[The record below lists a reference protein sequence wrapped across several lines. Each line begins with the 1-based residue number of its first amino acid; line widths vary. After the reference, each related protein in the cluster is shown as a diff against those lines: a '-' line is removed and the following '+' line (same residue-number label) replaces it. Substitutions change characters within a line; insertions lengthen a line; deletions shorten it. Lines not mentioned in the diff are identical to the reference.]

1 MAGRFRQD
9 LLYRLDV
16 IRIHIPPLRER
27 ADDIPLLADHCWKV
41 TAARTGSQARLSPAT
56 LSELARYAWPGNV
69 RELQNVIAALAVA
82 APPRGWVRPALLP
95 AIIGAATT
103 VSATRLADARLQ
115 FERRFVEVALARA
128 GGNRA
133 RAARALGLSR
143 QGLLKTLARLGVE
156 RTSKR
161 EG

>member
-1 MAGRFRQD
+1 

-16 IRIHIPPLRER
+16 IRIQIPPLRDRPE
-27 ADDIPLLADHCWKV
+27 DIPLLAEHCWKIA
-41 TAARTGSQARLSPAT
+41 TARTGSRARLSPAT
-56 LSELARYAWPGNV
+56 LSELARCAWPGNV
-69 RELQNVIAALAVA
+69 RQLQNVIASLAVA
-82 APPRGWVRPALLP
+82 APQRGWVRPALLP
-95 AIIGAATT
+95 AIIGATTT

-143 QGLLKTLARLGVE
+143 QGLLKTLVRLGLDGATG
-156 RTSKR
+156 R
-161 EG
+161 

>member
-1 MAGRFRQD
+1 M
-9 LLYRLDV
+9 
-16 IRIHIPPLRER
+16 
-27 ADDIPLLADHCWKV
+27 
-41 TAARTGSQARLSPAT
+41 TAARTASRARLSPAT

-103 VSATRLADARLQ
+103 VSATRLAEARLQ

-143 QGLLKTLARLGVE
+143 QGLLKTLARLGLDG
-156 RTSKR
+156 TSRVKA
-161 EG
+161 